1 MFYEQIVSFYRPECI
16 GYVFV
21 SNLAASALTF
31 LLLTPELLKIRYGV
45 DLQLMKKMLAYS
57 WPVLVANISFIIN
70 ENISRMLMGFLLPA
84 QQGMR
89 DLGIFGACR
98 SEERRVGKECG
109 STGRSRWSPCN

>member
-1 MFYEQIVSFYRPECI
+1 MFYEQLESFYRPQWI

-31 LLLTPELLKIRYGV
+31 LLLTPELLKIRFGV

-70 ENISRMLMGFLLPA
+70 ENISRMLMGF
-84 QQGMR
+84 
-89 DLGIFGACR
+89 R
-98 SEERRVGKECG
+98 SEERRVGKECVR
-109 STGRSRWSPCN
+109 TCRSWWWRYH